1 MRLKKAIKIL
11 FKELRKDKE
20 LYYAWQS
27 NIAMAF
33 KDKYFTERKNKR
45 YLNNE
50 DIHNLANDAARNF
63 LNLLI
68 RNKKKNCG

>member
-11 FKELRKDKE
+11 IKNLEKDKE
-20 LYYAWQS
+20 YYYSWQS

-33 KDKYFTERKNKR
+33 YDEYRKRKKRNKYVNIKELHKIS
-45 YLNNE
+45 NE
-50 DIHNLANDAARNF
+50 AAINF

-68 RNKKKNCG
+68 KMKRR

>member
-11 FKELRKDKE
+11 IEELRKDKDF
-20 LYYAWQS
+20 YYGWQS

-33 KDKYFTERKNKR
+33 KDKYYNYKKKKKKR
-45 YLNNE
+45 WLNQEDLHKIANE
-50 DIHNLANDAARNF
+50 AAKDF

-68 RNKKKNCG
+68 RK

>member
-11 FKELRKDKE
+11 IKNLEKDKE
-20 LYYAWQS
+20 YYYSWQS

-33 KDKYFTERKNKR
+33 YDGYRKRKKRNKYVNIKELHKIS
-45 YLNNE
+45 NE
-50 DIHNLANDAARNF
+50 AAINF

-68 RNKKKNCG
+68 KMKRR